1 MNEALRAVKD
11 NQYDFDAWTRL
22 LKIVEKVV
30 GLLMLC

>member
-1 MNEALRAVKD
+1 MKDALRSVKD

-30 GLLMLC
+30 